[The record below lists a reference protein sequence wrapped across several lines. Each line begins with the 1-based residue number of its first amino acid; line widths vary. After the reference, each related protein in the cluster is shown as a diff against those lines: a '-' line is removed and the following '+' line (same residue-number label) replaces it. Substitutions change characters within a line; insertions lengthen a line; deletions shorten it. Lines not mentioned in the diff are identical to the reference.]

1 MINRPIG
8 LVYFIGNPY
17 FGAMGKR
24 ELKEVMILNAA
35 EKVFEE
41 VGFANAKMDDIAKA
55 ASMSKGSIYFYFQ
68 SKENLYMAVTYRGMQ
83 KLNDMM
89 YASMT
94 MYKDDTGAKSVIGLL
109 ETYID
114 FAEDY
119 PLYIEA
125 LLDYMAI
132 NRSSSSGQDAAKMT
146 DAMLQSIYYQKIQ
159 DIYNNVVE
167 FELNDIQPLVADV
180 LLHELHELEYDF
192 QCFISYRLSITRD
205 YDENINSLLRR
216 MTNPEKDMFNAVT
229 IPYHLLSFNYSS
241 RWSRA
246 FRSRFSPVKF
256 LDVHGKIPNNEGLKF
271 SNIIFGVDHSLFQA
285 SELEYRTL
293 KSYTQ
298 GFEKIGEGRDIYTK
312 DIQTIKF
319 YGHSLAEADYA
330 YFQQLFDYYELYAN
344 PNLSLVFFY
353 SVYDEKRS
361 QEIEHEQIM
370 AISRLIEKY
379 GQTLDNKD
387 HGKNLLTRLI
397 QTKRLQMIKI

>member
-159 DIYNNVVE
+159 DIQNVPV
-167 FELNDIQPLVADV
+167 
-180 LLHELHELEYDF
+180 
-192 QCFISYRLSITRD
+192 SI
-205 YDENINSLLRR
+205 
-216 MTNPEKDMFNAVT
+216 A
-229 IPYHLLSFNYSS
+229 
-241 RWSRA
+241 
-246 FRSRFSPVKF
+246 
-256 LDVHGKIPNNEGLKF
+256 
-271 SNIIFGVDHSLFQA
+271 
-285 SELEYRTL
+285 
-293 KSYTQ
+293 
-298 GFEKIGEGRDIYTK
+298 
-312 DIQTIKF
+312 IK
-319 YGHSLAEADYA
+319 
-330 YFQQLFDYYELYAN
+330 
-344 PNLSLVFFY
+344 
-353 SVYDEKRS
+353 
-361 QEIEHEQIM
+361 EIERGWGDGSVGNKNKPELLFITAWATIVGYLKLTTASGKHRSTLHKINKQEWKKYVLQLM
-370 AISRLIEKY
+370 RNQLEK
-379 GQTLDNKD
+379 KD
-387 HGKNLLTRLI
+387 
-397 QTKRLQMIKI
+397 